1 MVEFLGDLLGGRAAE
16 SRGETGVSIPA
27 LTGDW
32 SALTERKSLAP
43 VLGGWMTDMSPT
55 KGKLRV
61 FQHQFDQL
69 KEEMVAKVSTI
80 LPCHHHTTHDTF
92 SKPIPRPSSH
102 ATHARIYAPYMRIY
116 EYICTDM
123 KNI

>member
-1 MVEFLGDLLGGRAAE
+1 MGDSARPGRDAADACMVEFLGDLLGGRAAE

-61 FQHQFDQL
+61 L
-69 KEEMVAKVSTI
+69 VWSTSI
-80 LPCHHHTTHDTF
+80 G
-92 SKPIPRPSSH
+92 SSWQQ
-102 ATHARIYAPYMRIY
+102 IS
-116 EYICTDM
+116 
-123 KNI
+123 